1 LICAL
6 VLACATD
13 AKGAGFDLTTDELA
27 AVERGEIVLRAN
39 TPRSSRDAPR
49 NPQNEVRAAVRIA
62 ASPATVFRIMTD
74 CAEAL
79 NFVPHL
85 QHCTVLE
92 TAADRSWQLIAQ
104 RLDYGWYAPALDYVI
119 RAEYFGDRTVTMRQ
133 VRGDFLVNEGRWELE
148 PLADGVHTL
157 LTYQIHAVPPS
168 YVPAW
173 LQRRSLVRELPTML
187 RILRSRAEQ
196 AADLQSALPGGKM
209 PPHVHQPIA
218 RRLRSPT

>member
-1 LICAL
+1 MT
-6 VLACATD
+6 ACAKI
-13 AKGAGFDLTTDELA
+13 AICAGFDLTAQELA
-27 AVERGEIVLRAN
+27 AVERGEIVLRAD
-39 TPRSSRDAPR
+39 TPRNGGGAQNDVR
-49 NPQNEVRAAVRIA
+49 NEVRAAVRVA
-62 ASPATVFRIMTD
+62 ASPAILFRIMTD

-85 QHCTVLE
+85 QHCAVLE
-92 TAADRSWQLIAQ
+92 SSPDRSWQLIEQ

-119 RAEYFGDRTVTMRQ
+119 RAEYVADRTVSMRQ

-148 PLADGVHTL
+148 PLADGIHTL
-157 LTYQIHAVPPS
+157 LTYQIRAVPPS
-168 YVPAW
+168 YVPTW

-209 PPHVHQPIA
+209 PPLVQQPYA
-218 RRLRSPT
+218 YRLRSPS